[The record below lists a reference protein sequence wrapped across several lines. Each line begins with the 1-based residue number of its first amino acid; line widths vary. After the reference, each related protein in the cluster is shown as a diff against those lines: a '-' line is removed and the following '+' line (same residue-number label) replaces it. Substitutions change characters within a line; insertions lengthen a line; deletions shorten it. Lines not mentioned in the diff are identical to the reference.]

1 MSSNANN
8 NKRIAKNTIFLYF
21 RSILLLLISLYTSR
35 VTLEVLGVEDFGIY
49 QIVGGVVSMFS
60 MLSSTLASAS
70 QRFITFAL
78 GENDYQKQRRVFS
91 TCISLHIVL
100 GLIVVVLLEILGI
113 WFLNNKLNIPVGRL
127 PVAGWV
133 MQFSIATFFVNII
146 SVPYNAT
153 IIAHEKMSAF
163 AYISILEG
171 LLKLGSV
178 FLLMVISWD
187 KLLLYSALYFL
198 IALFLRVI
206 YSVYSSSHFDEAKH
220 IKLYIDKALF
230 KDMFAFAG
238 WNMIG
243 SSALVLRNQGVD
255 IVLNL
260 FFGVTVNAAK
270 GICNQ
275 VQAAVSQL
283 VGNFTTAVK
292 PQLVQSIAR
301 KDYSRTYSLIF
312 RGGKMA
318 FMLMMLMAV
327 PIIVYCA
334 DILSV
339 WLVEVP
345 DYTVLMVQITFLYL
359 LATTLSRFL
368 IDSVLAYGTIKWF
381 QIILGGIKMM
391 AIPLTWGL
399 IKLTNNPYSGVI
411 IITVLQFACI
421 FGELYFA
428 NKYLSVDWKYY
439 LQQVVLRCWLTFAC
453 SFLFVYILNKVIELS
468 FYLELPLAFI
478 CSLFFVYYIGLNREE
493 KKMVGGLI
501 SKIAHKIH

>member
-21 RSILLLLISLYTSR
+21 RSIFILLISLYTSR

-70 QRFITFAL
+70 QRFITFTL

-113 WFLNNKLNIPVGRL
+113 WFLNNKLNIPVERL

-133 MQFSIATFFVNII
+133 MQFSIATLFVNIV

-171 LLKLGSV
+171 LLKLASV
-178 FLLMVISWD
+178 LLLMVISWD

-206 YSVYSSSHFDEAKH
+206 YSVYSNRQFKETRSVKFS
-220 IKLYIDKALF
+220 IDKELF
-230 KDMFAFAG
+230 RGMFSFAG

-292 PQLVQSIAR
+292 PQLIQSIAR
-301 KDYSRTYSLIF
+301 KDYSRTYSLVF
-312 RGGKMA
+312 RGSKMA
-318 FMLMMLMAV
+318 FMLMMLMVV
-327 PIIVYCA
+327 PIIVCCD

-345 DYTVLMVQITFLYL
+345 EYTVLMVQISFLYL

-368 IDSVLAYGTIKWF
+368 IDSVLAYGKIKWF
-381 QIILGGIKMM
+381 QIILGGIKML

-411 IITVLQFACI
+411 IITILQFACL

-428 NKYLSVDWKYY
+428 NKYISVDWKYY
-439 LQQVVLRCWLTFAC
+439 LQHVVLKCWLTFAC
-453 SFLFVYILNKVIELS
+453 SFIFVYILNKVIVLH
-468 FYLELPLAFI
+468 FYLELPMAFI
-478 CSLFFVYYIGLNREE
+478 CSLSCVYYIGLNREE
-493 KKMVGGLI
+493 KKMVGGI
-501 SKIAHKIH
+501 INKIAHKIH